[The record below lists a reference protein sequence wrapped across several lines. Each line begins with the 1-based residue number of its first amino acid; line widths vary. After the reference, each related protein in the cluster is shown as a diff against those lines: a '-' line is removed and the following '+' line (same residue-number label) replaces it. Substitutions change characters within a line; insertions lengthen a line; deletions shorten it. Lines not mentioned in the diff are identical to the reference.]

1 MPTNATSTSR
11 KQAVDRDIM
20 QQARRENKQ
29 STRNEKTMKIEKGIK
44 NIIFDLGGVL
54 VGLDKNRCV
63 EAFRKIGADDIA
75 YFVDEHRVESLFFD
89 SEVGNISQAVF
100 CQRVRELTK
109 KDIPDKDIVWAWN
122 ELLTGI
128 PDFKKEC
135 LLRLNNYYRLF
146 LLSNTNVMHWT
157 KCAQDFFP
165 FHGWGVNDY
174 FEQVFLSYEM
184 HLIKPSEEIFKSV
197 LDEAGIMAEQTLFV
211 DDSADNCR
219 AAREVGIKT
228 FLNEKPDD
236 FFTR

>member
-1 MPTNATSTSR
+1 MPTNATSMER
-11 KQAVDRDIM
+11 KLAVDRDIM

-89 SEVGNISQAVF
+89 SEVGNISQAEF

-146 LLSNTNVMHWT
+146 LLSNTNVMH
-157 KCAQDFFP
+157 
-165 FHGWGVNDY
+165 
-174 FEQVFLSYEM
+174 
-184 HLIKPSEEIFKSV
+184 
-197 LDEAGIMAEQTLFV
+197 
-211 DDSADNCR
+211 
-219 AAREVGIKT
+219 
-228 FLNEKPDD
+228 
-236 FFTR
+236 

>member
-1 MPTNATSTSR
+1 
-11 KQAVDRDIM
+11 
-20 QQARRENKQ
+20 
-29 STRNEKTMKIEKGIK
+29 MKIEKGIK

-89 SEVGNISQAVF
+89 SEVGNISQAEF

-135 LLRLNNYYRLF
+135 LLRLNNDYRLF

-184 HLIKPSEEIFKSV
+184 HLIKPSEEIFKRV
-197 LDEAGIMAEQTLFV
+197 LDEAVHEPRHVQEFIRQGAGVGRSVSLDAGAFLAGRFV
-211 DDSADNCR
+211 RWS
-219 AAREVGIKT
+219 VGR
-228 FLNEKPDD
+228 LV
-236 FFTR
+236 RLRRYR